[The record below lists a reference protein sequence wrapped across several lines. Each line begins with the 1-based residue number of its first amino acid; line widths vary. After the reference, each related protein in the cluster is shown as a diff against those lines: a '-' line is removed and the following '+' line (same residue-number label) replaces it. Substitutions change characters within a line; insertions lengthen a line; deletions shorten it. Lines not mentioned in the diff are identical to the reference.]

1 MHSCWSVYPQSC
13 PAQQSLQSAQL
24 AGKESRCASIHL
36 SIMGSGSSGEVGAS
50 EAISLVLR
58 IATVGLSLAS
68 AIMTAASTQC
78 VLRDNGVAA
87 GAVSYGDYY
96 SFKYS
101 ALADL
106 LSAVLQG
113 VAIYLE
119 ATRKGK
125 AARAVELIDKLAQA
139 LTSTSGALLLAVDD
153 ITSCGGPPRGG
164 GTGGR
169 RQRGG
174 GLCGQAGAFCGRFR
188 VSSALSVA
196 ASVSVS
202 ASVYTRHAPV
212 AVTLAPRPAP
222 PSAPKVKVVVR
233 REDEGGRNEKEEE
246 VEKCE
251 VELIVTEKAKE
262 KDDKEEEKKDD
273 GVVKDKEC
281 CTEVSTPPAMPPPW
295 CRCPRLTIPCDCEDP
310 ELCGAFF

>member
-1 MHSCWSVYPQSC
+1 
-13 PAQQSLQSAQL
+13 
-24 AGKESRCASIHL
+24 
-36 SIMGSGSSGEVGAS
+36 MGSGSSGEVGAS

-58 IATVGLSLAS
+58 ITTVGLSLAS
-68 AIMTAASTQC
+68 AIMTAALTQC
-78 VLRDNGVAA
+78 VLRDNGVTA
-87 GAVSYGDYY
+87 GAVSYGDHY

-101 ALADL
+101 ALANL

-113 VAIYLE
+113 VAIYL
-119 ATRKGK
+119 
-125 AARAVELIDKLAQA
+125 QA

-212 AVTLAPRPAP
+212 AVTLAPRPAQS
-222 PSAPKVKVVVR
+222 SAPKMKVVVR
-233 REDEGGRNEKEEE
+233 REDEGGRKEKEEE
-246 VEKCE
+246 VEKCK

-273 GVVKDKEC
+273 GVVEDKEC

>member
-1 MHSCWSVYPQSC
+1 M
-13 PAQQSLQSAQL
+13 
-24 AGKESRCASIHL
+24 
-36 SIMGSGSSGEVGAS
+36 
-50 EAISLVLR
+50 
-58 IATVGLSLAS
+58 
-68 AIMTAASTQC
+68 QC
-78 VLRDNGVAA
+78 R
-87 GAVSYGDYY
+87 
-96 SFKYS
+96 YS

-106 LSAVLQG
+106 LSAVLQM
-113 VAIYLE
+113 VTIFLE
-119 ATRKGK
+119 VVGK
-125 AARAVELIDKLAQA
+125 EKWASTVELIDRLVQA
-139 LTSTSGALLLAVDD
+139 LTSTSAALLLAVDD

-164 GTGGR
+164 GTRGR

-174 GLCGQAGAFCGRFR
+174 GLCGQAGAFCGRVR
-188 VSSALSVA
+188 VSSALSIA
-196 ASVSVS
+196 

-222 PSAPKVKVVVR
+222 PSAPKVNVVVR
-233 REDEGGRNEKEEE
+233 REDEGGRKEKEEE
-246 VEKCE
+246 VEKCK

-273 GVVKDKEC
+273 GVEKDKEC